1 MSMMGSVAI
10 RRAGPADAGALKPL
24 IEGGYRGPSARRGW
38 THEADIIEE
47 ERIGARELAAM
58 LDDRSVHFLV
68 AEQGSQPVGC
78 IAVTDKR
85 EARAYFGLLCVDP
98 AMQSSGLGSRLI
110 REAEE
115 LARSL
120 GASIM
125 EISVIED
132 RTELIA
138 MYERKGY
145 RDTGKREPFPAP
157 QPRPL
162 HFRLFEKRLRTY
174 LLRDD

>member
-1 MSMMGSVAI
+1 MSTTNSVSI
-10 RRAGPADAGALKPL
+10 RRAGPSDAAVLKPL
-24 IEGGYRGPSARRGW
+24 IEGGYRGSSARRGW
-38 THEADIIEE
+38 THEADIVED
-47 ERIGARELAAM
+47 ERIGTGELTAM
-58 LDDRSVHFLV
+58 LADPAVHFLV

-78 IAVTDKR
+78 IAVTDKG

-98 AMQSSGLGSRLI
+98 PMQSSGLGSRLI
-110 REAEE
+110 REGEE

-162 HFRLFEKRLRTY
+162 YFRLFEKRL
-174 LLRDD
+174 